1 MPQRCLPGPGELA
14 ALANVVR
21 DELDEFRT
29 LCGTPS
35 FDESRFLALLQRHQ
49 LSGFVHASLD
59 GRPARNLLSQHARER
74 LAGAFVHQWAINER
88 LACELRRLT
97 TLLAAEGCP
106 FLLLKGLHLAL
117 AYYGS
122 SDRRGFSDLDILVQ
136 PGDVERAIALLE
148 RDGYRRRSR
157 ALFGRPVAARFTHA
171 CELSRQDSTVDL
183 HWAFVRHPAYRIDY
197 EAVWS
202 TSREFDALGAPVRV
216 LGDEYALTFQCL
228 AMLKDLELG
237 TLRLKSL
244 VDLYFLTFACE
255 ARIAWDPFLARCER
269 ERTLRSVTAALS
281 LMSTLLGTRDLFP
294 RLDRC
299 LASIAPIALPE
310 GIATRLAACRRS
322 TTDRLWASRI
332 QDPSRLRAAAWWAVS
347 LPFRIAAH
355 RPELASR
362 TAG

>member
-1 MPQRCLPGPGELA
+1 MVWCESVRNGACVGRRSITSRA
-14 ALANVVR
+14 AGLR
-21 DELDEFRT
+21 R
-29 LCGTPS
+29 
-35 FDESRFLALLQRHQ
+35 R
-49 LSGFVHASLD
+49 
-59 GRPARNLLSQHARER
+59 AREPSE
-74 LAGAFVHQWAINER
+74 AQ
-88 LACELRRLT
+88 RRPT
-97 TLLAAEGCP
+97 PTR
-106 FLLLKGLHLAL
+106 
-117 AYYGS
+117 S
-122 SDRRGFSDLDILVQ
+122 S
-136 PGDVERAIALLE
+136 PGT
-148 RDGYRRRSR
+148 
-157 ALFGRPVAARFTHA
+157 FGRCWPPRRFSGRGIAKCGHA
-171 CELSRQDSTVDL
+171 CGR
-183 HWAFVRHPAYRIDY
+183 
-197 EAVWS
+197 
-202 TSREFDALGAPVRV
+202 REFA
-216 LGDEYALTFQCL
+216 
-228 AMLKDLELG
+228 
-237 TLRLKSL
+237 
-244 VDLYFLTFACE
+244 LTFACE